1 MKKQLTVNGESI
13 QSLSETLLN
22 FLNEINLNYNKNIA
36 IAVNEEIVEKNN
48 WKNYKLK
55 PGDKIEIVEPLKGG

>member
-36 IAVNEEIVEKNN
+36 IAVNEEIVEK
-48 WKNYKLK
+48 Y
-55 PGDKIEIVEPLKGG
+55 PYEGPIFIEVEDHPI